1 MEDLPSLGRAAALGL
16 DSFVG
21 QLEAVVIASI
31 GPVCV
36 QLVNVWPNIDKDFIH
51 PSNAWLDIIPS

>member
-21 QLEAVVIASI
+21 QLEAVAI